1 MEIMKAFEQDIKKYR
16 DKEYI
21 EIELRIGKINHN
33 IFDTNVG
40 KQNFEKVLSGLRAF
54 KAWER
59 VLETDDEVYYW
70 SSGVRC
76 IYNGDCVYQKKNK
89 IVNKN
94 LKLDRPFDVRLGIA
108 QEVPADAP
116 TDDANKSVSRKRW
129 SFWRKN
135 VRIDLTR
142 VSGPP
147 EDKDAEND
155 TSYQIE
161 LEILSAKTDQE
172 IFSALHKVHD
182 VLNLISTGS

>member
-1 MEIMKAFEQDIKKYR
+1 MKTFEQDIKKYR

-40 KQNFEKVLSGLRAF
+40 KNVFEQVLGGLRSF
-54 KAWER
+54 KAWEK
-59 VLETDDEVYYW
+59 VLEIEDEVYYW
-70 SSGVRC
+70 NSGVRC
-76 IYNGDCVYQKKNK
+76 VYNGDCVYQRKNK

-108 QEVPADAP
+108 QEFPADVP
-116 TDDANKSVSRKRW
+116 SDDANKSVTRKRW
-129 SFWRKN
+129 SFFRKN
-135 VRIDLTR
+135 VRIDLTK

-147 EDKDAEND
+147 EDKDSESD

-172 IFSALHKVHD
+172 IFSALHKVYD
-182 VLNLISTGS
+182 VLNLVSTVS